1 MDRDELRDLIYEI
14 YDDYDFA
21 NFTLHFVDQVEP
33 HKVYEIKNNR
43 IYNKLK
49 DTTLIAVN
57 GELTN
62 EYIMSASLYGINVKE
77 HLIREMIEKS
87 ADKILTDIYKF
98 NTREWFYGQKS
109 VDVEMSISNWCLQE
123 EKTGNSIVYSLRFEV
138 A

>member
-1 MDRDELRDLIYEI
+1 MDRKELKELIQEV
-14 YDDYDFA
+14 YDDYDFV
-21 NFTLHFVDQVEP
+21 NFTLHFVDQVEA

-43 IYNKLK
+43 INNKLK
-49 DTTLIAVN
+49 DTTLISVN

-62 EYIMSASLYGINVKE
+62 EYIRSASLYGIDIKE
-77 HLIREMIEKS
+77 HLIREMIGQS

-98 NTREWFYGQKS
+98 NTRDWFYGQKT
-109 VDVEMSISNWCLQE
+109 VDVEMSISNWSLQE